1 MNIAFYPTPQNNT
14 KPRFSILIPT
24 WNNLA
29 LVELCVRSIQKNS
42 TFAHQIVLHI
52 NDGSDGTLEWA
63 RKQGLDFS
71 YSPQNVGICYACNAA
86 FALSKADY
94 IVYMNDDMYA
104 CPGWDAQLWAAIES
118 YAKNDF
124 YFSATM
130 IERVDEGSKFVACP
144 HNFGDSVAN
153 FQEQQL
159 LQNYA
164 ALAIPDWQGANYP
177 PSVMHRHYWQL
188 IGGFSTEFSPGMYSD
203 PDICMKL
210 WQVGVR
216 NFRGIGNS
224 LVYHFMSKSI
234 GRVKKNNGSKQFL
247 QKWGMSSHTFQKY
260 YLRFTNYAGE
270 VAYKGILSDPTP
282 TLSFKMAQ
290 LLGRLK
296 LILQL

>member
-1 MNIAFYPTPQNNT
+1 MNITFYPTPQLTT
-14 KPRFSILIPT
+14 KPRFTILIPT
-24 WNNLA
+24 WNNLT
-29 LVELCVRSIQKNS
+29 LVELCVKSIQKNS
-42 TFAHQIVLHI
+42 TYAHQIVLHI
-52 NDGSDGTLEWA
+52 NDGSDGTLEWVK
-63 RKQGLDFS
+63 KQGLDFS

-104 CPGWDAQLWAAIES
+104 CPGWDAQLWQAIES

-144 HNFGDSVAN
+144 HNFGDSAAN

-159 LQNYA
+159 LKNYA
-164 ALAIPDWQGANYP
+164 TLGIPDWQGANYP
-177 PSVMHRHYWQL
+177 PSIMHRYYWQL

-210 WQVGVR
+210 WQAGVR
-216 NFRGIGNS
+216 NFRGVGSS

-247 QKWGMSSHTFQKY
+247 QKWGISSHTFQKY

-270 VAYKGILSDPTP
+270 VAYQGILTDPAP

-290 LLGRLK
+290 LLSRLK